1 MMETS
6 CLFGLLQ
13 ENFFHPQ
20 MRKIPT
26 SVSVILS
33 QVLRRKWGDVSDAG
47 KPVQ

>member
-6 CLFGLLQ
+6 SLFGLLQ

-33 QVLRRKWGDVSDAG
+33 QVLRRKWDVSDAG